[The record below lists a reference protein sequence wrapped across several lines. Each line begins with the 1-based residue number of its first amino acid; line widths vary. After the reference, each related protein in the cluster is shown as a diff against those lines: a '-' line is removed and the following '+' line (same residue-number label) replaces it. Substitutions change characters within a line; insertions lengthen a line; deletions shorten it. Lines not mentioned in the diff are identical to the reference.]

1 MPENEHPPFLW
12 ALFMMTLMSSSC
24 WLFIGVTA
32 AHITAPT
39 AIREHSKLAGLLAIA
54 LAAYTIYNLIAVAR
68 YMFSTTPPP
77 FTGISVYEWQTVHR
91 RLFTADLIAS
101 TLLRAMTIGL
111 LVGF

>member
-1 MPENEHPPFLW
+1 MPNNEHPPFLW
-12 ALFMMTLMSSSC
+12 ALFMMTVMSPSC

-32 AHITAPT
+32 AHIAAPT
-39 AIREHSKLAGLLAIA
+39 VIREHSTFAGLLAIA
-54 LAAYTIYNLIAVAR
+54 LTAYTVYNLIAVAK

-77 FTGISVYEWQTVHR
+77 FAEISVYEWQTVHR

-101 TLLRAMTIGL
+101 TLLRAVTIDL